1 MYTVTAHGFNALI
14 QYSVDNQTKKTN
26 NFNDNTKK
34 YGVSDLKCVNLCDI
48 SNLTLVVL

>member
-1 MYTVTAHGFNALI
+1 MVTSHGFNVLI

-34 YGVSDLKCVNLCDI
+34 YGVSDLTCANLSDV
-48 SNLTLVVL
+48 SNLSLVAL